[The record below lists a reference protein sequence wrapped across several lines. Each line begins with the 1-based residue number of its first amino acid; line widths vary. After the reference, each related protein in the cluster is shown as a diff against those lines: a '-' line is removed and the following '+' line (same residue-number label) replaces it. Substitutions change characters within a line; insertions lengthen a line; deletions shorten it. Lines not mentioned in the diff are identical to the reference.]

1 MNSLS
6 TIFEFIIIQ
15 AGFAFTPGLII
26 TLIVNESIQK
36 SRKKGLEVAA
46 GAAVGALVMTL
57 LSSLIVTFL
66 FAIIPTFL
74 QIIFVVGSIYIIYK
88 GFSTLA
94 MKNIGKEGKSNQGAF
109 VSGLRVNL
117 INPKMWLFYLS
128 VLPIFVENYESL
140 FTSLI
145 FLGIITVFI
154 NLIGDIFYAL
164 FSSYFF
170 SDSSEKTK
178 NIINKVCGVSL
189 ISIGFYL
196 LFTRFF

>member
-154 NLIGDIFYAL
+154 NLFGDIWHIL
-164 FSSYFF
+164 
-170 SDSSEKTK
+170 
-178 NIINKVCGVSL
+178 NI
-189 ISIGFYL
+189 F
-196 LFTRFF
+196 

>member
-1 MNSLS
+1 MNNVS

-26 TLIVNESIQK
+26 TLIVNESIQR
-36 SRKKGLEVAA
+36 SRRKGLEVAA
-46 GAAVGALVMTL
+46 GAAAGALVMTL
-57 LSSLIVTFL
+57 LSSVIVTFL
-66 FAIIPTFL
+66 FSIIPTFL

-94 MKNIGKEGKSNQGAF
+94 LKNKSNERTINQGAF
-109 VSGLRVNL
+109 ISGLRVNL
-117 INPKMWLFYLS
+117 INPKMWLFYLA
-128 VLPIFVENYESL
+128 VLPIFVQNFENL
-140 FTSLI
+140 FSSMI

-154 NLIGDIFYAL
+154 NLFGDICYAL

-170 SDSSEKTK
+170 SDSSDNTK
-178 NIINKVCGVSL
+178 NIINKLCGVSL

-196 LFTRFF
+196 LFTRFL

>member
-57 LSSLIVTFL
+57 LSSLIVAFL

-94 MKNIGKEGKSNQGAF
+94 MKNIGKEDKSNQGAF

-154 NLIGDIFYAL
+154 NLFGDIFYAL

-170 SDSSEKTK
+170 SDSSKKTK
-178 NIINKVCGVSL
+178 NIINKACGVSL